1 MAPPLLQLPLNFNI
15 YLNSSPTDAKTRM
28 FTHPCNQL
36 KKKRNENRV
45 KTRQVPLVPHVLK
58 VCVLSAEERTAFLPA
73 RPVGDFSDS
82 PTPPQ
87 PGGMSRAETLGL
99 P

>member
-1 MAPPLLQLPLNFNI
+1 MAKPLLQLPLNFNI

-58 VCVLSAEERTAFLPA
+58 VCVLSAEKAN
-73 RPVGDFSDS
+73 GIS
-82 PTPPQ
+82 PC
-87 PGGMSRAETLGL
+87 ETSG
-99 P
+99 

>member
-1 MAPPLLQLPLNFNI
+1 MAPPLLQLHLNFNI

-45 KTRQVPLVPHVLK
+45 KTRQVPLVPRALK
-58 VCVLSAEERTAFLPA
+58 VWVLSAERANS
-73 RPVGDFSDS
+73 VS
-82 PTPPQ
+82 PC
-87 PGGMSRAETLGL
+87 ETSG
-99 P
+99 